1 MEVFTPP
8 PYREARPRGRLP
20 KLTHE
25 TRLLIAAKV
34 TAQEMTYREA
44 AKAYGIS
51 AGAVG
56 ACVRL
61 AAKEETKSKRNKN
74 VNDYNARA
82 EAYRHQ
88 AEIKELKEAIG
99 DLYLENQVLKKILN
113 KSLLIKKSNG
123 SVITTNNL
131 DQLQK
136 DVE

>member
-1 MEVFTPP
+1 METFTPP
-8 PYREARPRGRLP
+8 PYRESRPRGRQP

-25 TRLLIAAKV
+25 TRLLVAAKV
-34 TAQEMTYREA
+34 TSKEMTFREA

-51 AGAVG
+51 SGAVN
-56 ACVRL
+56 ACVKL
-61 AAKEETKSKRNKN
+61 AAKEETKSKRNKSY
-74 VNDYNARA
+74 NDLNARA

-88 AEIKELKEAIG
+88 AEIKELKETIG
-99 DLYLENQVLKKILN
+99 DLYLENQILKKILN

>member
-1 MEVFTPP
+1 
-8 PYREARPRGRLP
+8 
-20 KLTHE
+20 
-25 TRLLIAAKV
+25 LLVAAKV
-34 TAQEMTYREA
+34 TSKEMTFREA

-51 AGAVG
+51 TAAVST
-56 ACVRL
+56 CVKL
-61 AAKEETKSKRNKN
+61 AAKEGTKSKRNEK
-74 VNDYNARA
+74 VNDYNAKA

-88 AEIKELKEAIG
+88 AQIKELKEVIG
-99 DLYLENQVLKKILN
+99 DLYLENQILKKILN